1 MAGAALVRLTRRA
14 YRGGRALK
22 VSRGDGFDG
31 RSQPLSGSN
40 RAMTWAFVDR
50 GAGAVIQSRP
60 RWTESLHGDS
70 AGVVALK
77 TCCRHTSAGQ
87 ELGRLVPGRGRCG
100 GMRPPTIQVTVP
112 SGSSAVPVALGTYE
126 VRVPSPCLER
136 DDRGDPHAHGDGGD
150 NFDRAVL
157 EDLSASQTH
166 WNVTRG
172 ECGLVAQVVVLPVE
186 MGGVKGVAVRLDEKC
201 WVTVCSK
208 RLGVGR
214 ETGDEVVWMV
224 CQHQIHL
231 SNARDEHCRCRPVS
245 RLFQLVTSDRLQK
258 RAGIGERP
266 RHKRAGAVVSRTP

>member
-1 MAGAALVRLTRRA
+1 
-14 YRGGRALK
+14 
-22 VSRGDGFDG
+22 
-31 RSQPLSGSN
+31 
-40 RAMTWAFVDR
+40 MTWAFVNR
-50 GAGAVIQSRP
+50 GAAAPIQSRP

-70 AGVVALK
+70 VGVVASGDMLPSYV
-77 TCCRHTSAGQ
+77 RGSRAGAS
-87 ELGRLVPGRGRCG
+87 GGRGGCG
-100 GMRPPTIQVTVP
+100 GMHPPMIQVTVP
-112 SGSSAVPVALGTYE
+112 SGSSAVLVALGTYE
-126 VRVPSPCLER
+126 VRAPSPCLGR
-136 DDRGDPHAHGDGGD
+136 DDRGDSHTHGDGGD
-150 NFDRAVL
+150 NLDRAVL

-214 ETGDEVVWMV
+214 ETGDEVVWMS

-231 SNARDEHCRCRPVS
+231 SNARDEHCRRRPVS
-245 RLFQLVTSDRLQK
+245 RLFQLVTSDRLQE